1 MAAKFLTDLKVVELD
16 DNRSRLLDYLVYR
29 SCIPGVGVIAV
40 PPGEVT
46 DYASIPRLPL
56 MYWLLGGRYKK
67 EAVVHD
73 YLYRT
78 KLHSRRIAD
87 AVIAEA
93 IAARG
98 SALEIIS
105 AKAVWLGV
113 RIGGGSHY
121 G

>member
-1 MAAKFLTDLKVVELD
+1 MAAVFLTDLKVVELD

-29 SCIPGVGVIAV
+29 SCITGVGIIVV

-46 DYASIPRLPL
+46 DYASIPRLPF

-78 KLHSRRIAD
+78 KLHPRHIAD

-93 IAARG
+93 ITSRG
-98 SALEIIS
+98 GVIETIS
-105 AKAVWLGV
+105 AKAIWLGV
-113 RIGGGSHY
+113 RIGGSSHY